1 MRPMKWLIKSPLTD
15 ALIFNCKKK
24 KLALSTGS
32 PEEMRSL
39 SAFVFFFFFPSAFLL
54 CWHGVSETRLV
65 TAVGLLPSAL
75 RSEPSSPPSP
85 PALRGP
91 AGMAV
96 SLGARGPS
104 PPPCDLQEVVQRKG
118 FWSVKPSSRGPA
130 IVRQDHPSEAGF
142 APATPSLQRPSHT
155 AASPGE
161 TSAGFFGGNQSFL
174 GVSPPALLGTGTN
187 PCCLSWFPI
196 PVRPSPRRRRGA
208 RSHLGCEGL
217 SSPSPLPSSPT
228 DFSRVREGRAGQ
240 EAAAEEQAGAGDR
253 HNGLK
258 QLKRR
263 RHGASFPSG
272 GGGRS
277 GASERQPR
285 AGHFGAGDRALPT
298 AQQGNL
304 ARQQGKIKKIN
315 QKASRRQ
322 QPQG

>member
-1 MRPMKWLIKSPLTD
+1 M
-15 ALIFNCKKK
+15 
-24 KLALSTGS
+24 
-32 PEEMRSL
+32 
-39 SAFVFFFFFPSAFLL
+39 
-54 CWHGVSETRLV
+54 RLV
-65 TAVGLLPSAL
+65 MAVGLLPSAL
-75 RSEPSSPPSP
+75 CSEPTPPPSP

-104 PPPCDLQEVVQRKG
+104 PPPCDLREVVQRKG
-118 FWSVKPSSRGPA
+118 FQWVKPSSCGPA
-130 IVRQDHPSEAGF
+130 IVRWDHPSEAGF
-142 APATPSLQRPSHT
+142 APATPSPQRPSHVT
-155 AASPGE
+155 ASPGE
-161 TSAGFFGGNQSFL
+161 TSAGFFGDNQSFL
-174 GVSPPALLGTGTN
+174 GVASPAPLGTGTN

-196 PVRPSPRRRRGA
+196 PAHPSPRRRRGA
-208 RSHLGCEGL
+208 RSHSGCEGL
-217 SSPSPLPSSPT
+217 SSPSPLPSSPA

-272 GGGRS
+272 GGSSGRS

-285 AGHFGAGDRALPT
+285 AGHFGAGDRALPA

-304 ARQQGKIKKIN
+304 ARQQGKIKK
-315 QKASRRQ
+315 
-322 QPQG
+322 